1 MTAPGYRGKPI
12 NLDDV
17 RKNQIV
23 LTDLKEDL
31 SESVFEQQFR
41 QAAESIQKII
51 IENESYS
58 RYQSTSCRHCKKT
71 NCASCRHRDERGCA
85 DDSPQRFNRSE
96 WHTAVPF
103 IGERGTGKTSAMT
116 SVLEYLR
123 CYLGNPMNA
132 AAFSLGTE
140 NEKTRFITFDVIDA
154 NALTSAEDVMETIL
168 SQMLA
173 YLDDLPGD
181 EDFQDLY
188 RQIDSIHK
196 SLGRVYGGKAQTR
209 DGYGVMALKQ
219 IADSRKVN
227 DEFTQLVR
235 NFNRVVGQYKFNDHT
250 CYLVVALDDVDLYQ
264 GAGGGMQDG
273 QFVLLEH
280 IYNHLRT
287 PGLIV
292 LMSFNEYILRRK
304 CNDHF
309 AKIYFGP
316 LRPKER
322 EYTAAERDDIEGLT
336 AQFMSKLF
344 PQERRIYMPNYLTVN
359 VRNMS
364 DLYVKPVF
372 KTKHG
377 EEAIV
382 PFDEKDVLPV
392 KEFML
397 RWIAHLTGVLFDAAG
412 TKRHFFEPRNLR
424 ELGELVQVIDRM
436 EKFENGDD
444 RREEIQAKNRQVLL
458 NYLYEQYSLMHLRPE
473 EYRQFQ
479 QLCVLPLERQNINLV
494 DRFRQQRAYYA
505 KSPDYTGYLEK
516 TRRDR
521 WKYSYGELLHNIY
534 FATRIHRDV
543 ATGEML
549 YSKEYIHCVLGTHSV
564 LMKEF
569 MYPEAKPQDV
579 LRVIG
584 SSVAGRWA
592 NEMLPGFGTA
602 VSMGG
607 SLSLPV
613 RAFIDWKLPDTVARK
628 LLVLQYTSEKKA
640 RTELIQYFKELVLI
654 GMLFSSFPSSGL
666 GIVLEP
672 EMSADGKAEVF
683 LRSYS
688 DDHICFNVLNFVINL
703 YDALDIE
710 EHTGYLTYMYKKLIK
725 LGQNFSRLLSSTNWA
740 LIRRIAENQERE
752 ADAEYRKPFNGNL
765 TTEIEKNIEQVHKQA
780 DYRWN
785 GSFAALWEEETR
797 GFKRDSFDNAWTAVA
812 YEAISE
818 LRIEIQKWQEKYA
831 KRKLVLP
838 VEHFDM
844 MYNIIKRLANGSYY
858 DIPAEAAPEEVYDY
872 YVRLYGN
879 VEHELEKQ
887 DQVYGGEERFAEA
900 FRECVFIKHFCADPD
915 ESWFDETLAAMLE
928 SAWRGDNARRD
939 HTLIK
944 AIESTRDTEN
954 DG

>member
-41 QAAESIQKII
+41 LAAESIQKII
-51 IENESYS
+51 SENESYS

-304 CNDHF
+304 CNEHF
-309 AKIYFGP
+309 AKIYFGD

-436 EKFENGDD
+436 EKFKNGDA

-479 QLCVLPLERQNINLV
+479 QLCALPLERQNINLV
-494 DRFRQQRAYYA
+494 DRIRQQRQHYV
-505 KSPDYTGYLEK
+505 KLPDDTGYLTK
-516 TRRDR
+516 TKRDR
-521 WKYSYGELLHNIY
+521 WKYSYGELLHNLY
-534 FATRIHRDV
+534 FATRIPVDV
-543 ATGEML
+543 KTGEML
-549 YSKEYIHCVLGTHSV
+549 YSKEYIHCILGTHSV
-564 LMKEF
+564 LMKE
-569 MYPEAKPQDV
+569 YVNEGPGRQDM
-579 LRVIG
+579 LRMIG

-592 NEMLPGFGTA
+592 NEMLPLFGKTGS
-602 VSMGG
+602 VGG

-613 RAFIDWKLPDTVARK
+613 RDFIDWKLPDTVARK
-628 LLVLQYTSEKKA
+628 LLVLQYTSKKEE

-654 GMLFSSFPSSGL
+654 GMLFSSFPSNGL

-672 EMSADGKAEVF
+672 EMSADGALEVF
-683 LRSYS
+683 LRSETN
-688 DDHICFNVLNFVINL
+688 DKICFNALNFVINL
-703 YDALDIE
+703 YDAPDTK
-710 EHTGYLTYMYKKLIK
+710 EHAGYLAYMYKKLIK
-725 LGQNFSRLLSSTNWA
+725 LGQDFSRLLSGMKWS
-740 LIRRIAENQERE
+740 LIRRAAENQERE
-752 ADAEYRKPFNGNL
+752 ADAKYRESLMVYVSEP
-765 TTEIEKNIEQVHKQA
+765 IEKNIEQLHEKA

-785 GSFAALWEEETR
+785 GRFATLWEKETR
-797 GFKRDSFDNAWTAVA
+797 GFKGDLFDNAWSAVA
-812 YEAISE
+812 YEVISE

-858 DIPAEAAPEEVYDY
+858 DIPAEAAPDEVYDY
-872 YVRLYGN
+872 YVRLYKN
-879 VEHELEKQ
+879 VAHELEKQ
-887 DQVYGGEERFAEA
+887 DQVYGGEEHFAEA
-900 FRECVFIKHFCADPD
+900 FRECPFIKYFCADPD
-915 ESWFDETLAAMLE
+915 ESWFEETLTDMLE
-928 SAWRGDNARRD
+928 IAWWGDSVRKV

-944 AIESTRDTEN
+944 VIESMRDTEN